1 MVEKVG
7 WWGVSRRGGYIHLFH
22 EYREN
27 EPEKEINKKG
37 ILTWGKW

>member
-1 MVEKVG
+1 M
-7 WWGVSRRGGYIHLFH
+7 GVSRRDGYIHLFH

-37 ILTWGKW
+37 ILT